1 MLTTGSSVINDDA
14 EAIAALNRLKT
25 GGIVLV
31 CSETICTKFGL
42 PRIVILAH
50 TPELKGLKLPYS
62 FLHAAGINK
71 TYSPRCKAALADGPT
86 LLAVE
91 NLLDQTLTFA
101 GRNKELQKRRKMAKR
116 IVARLRQSLKQWL
129 QPTTD
134 GEALAALVRLD
145 AEGGMQFDLYKSA
158 ELQTFLPFL

>member
-1 MLTTGSSVINDDA
+1 MG
-14 EAIAALNRLKT
+14 R
-25 GGIVLV
+25 
-31 CSETICTKFGL
+31 
-42 PRIVILAH
+42 
-50 TPELKGLKLPYS
+50 
-62 FLHAAGINK
+62 
-71 TYSPRCKAALADGPT
+71 RCL
-86 LLAVE
+86 
-91 NLLDQTLTFA
+91 QW
-101 GRNKELQKRRKMAKR
+101 RNKEVQKRRKMAKR